1 MSRSLPL
8 IFCLVIGLLVLSCS
22 KPAETNRN
30 AAATNSAAPA
40 GTPAAN
46 ANHSPAHTASAAT
59 AVGVPECDA
68 FLTAY
73 ENCVT
78 TKVPEAGRAQME
90 TTLKTWRADWKKL
103 ADNPQTK
110 PGLVTVCKK
119 QLELART
126 TLNKTYGCTL

>member
-8 IFCLVIGLLVLSCS
+8 LFCLVIGLLVLACS
-22 KPAETNRN
+22 KPADTNRN
-30 AAATNSAAPA
+30 AASTNNTTAPS
-40 GTPAAN
+40 GKP
-46 ANHSPAHTASAAT
+46 AAT
-59 AVGVPECDA
+59 APTGSTAAAGEKIGVPECDA

-78 TKVPEAGRAQME
+78 TKVPEQARAQFQAGM
-90 TTLKTWRADWKKL
+90 KTWRAEWKRL

-110 PGLVTVCKK
+110 PGLVEACKR
-119 QLELART
+119 QQELQRT

>member
-1 MSRSLPL
+1 M
-8 IFCLVIGLLVLSCS
+8 FCLVIGLLLLACS
-22 KPAETNRN
+22 KPADTNRN

-40 GTPAAN
+40 GTPAAASQSASTN
-46 ANHSPAHTASAAT
+46 AAAGEKI
-59 AVGVPECDA
+59 GVPECDA

-78 TKVPEAGRAQME
+78 SKVPEAQRATFE
-90 TTLKTWRADWKKL
+90 TGMKTWRTQWKRL

-110 PGLVTVCKK
+110 PGLVEACKR
-119 QLELART
+119 QQEIQRT

>member
-8 IFCLVIGLLVLSCS
+8 MFCLVIGLLVLACS
-22 KPAETNRN
+22 KPADTNRN

-40 GTPAAN
+40 ATPAAT
-46 ANHSPAHTASAAT
+46 SHTASTSAPAEKI
-59 AVGVPECDA
+59 GVPECDA

-78 TKVPEAGRAQME
+78 TKVPEAQRATFE
-90 TTLKTWRADWKKL
+90 TGMKTWRTQWTRL

-110 PGLVTVCKK
+110 PGLVEACKR
-119 QLELART
+119 QQELQRT

>member
-8 IFCLVIGLLVLSCS
+8 MFCLVIGLMVVSCS
-22 KPAETNRN
+22 KSADTNRN
-30 AAATNSAAPA
+30 AASTNSAAPA

-46 ANHSPAHTASAAT
+46 PHSAQTNAA
-59 AVGVPECDA
+59 AGEKIGVPECDA

-78 TKVPEAGRAQME
+78 TKVPEQARAQFQAGMR
-90 TTLKTWRADWKKL
+90 TWRTEWKRL

-110 PGLVTVCKK
+110 GSLVEACKR
-119 QLELART
+119 QHDAQRT
-126 TLNKTYGCTL
+126 ALKAYGCTL

>member
-8 IFCLVIGLLVLSCS
+8 MFCLVIGLMVAACS
-22 KPAETNRN
+22 KQADTNR
-30 AAATNSAAPA
+30 AAATNSAAPVSTPHA
-40 GTPAAN
+40 ATTPAT
-46 ANHSPAHTASAAT
+46 TAAAEK
-59 AVGVPECDA
+59 VGVPECDA

-78 TKVPEAGRAQME
+78 TKVPEAQRATFQTGM
-90 TTLKTWRADWKKL
+90 KTWRAQWKKL

-110 PGLVTVCKK
+110 AGLVEACKK
-119 QLELART
+119 QQELQRT